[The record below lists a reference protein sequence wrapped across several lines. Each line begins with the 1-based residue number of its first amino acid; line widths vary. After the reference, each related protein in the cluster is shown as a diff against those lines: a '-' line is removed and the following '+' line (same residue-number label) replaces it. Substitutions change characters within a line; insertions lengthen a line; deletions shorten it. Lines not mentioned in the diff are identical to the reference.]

1 MLLCSYLL
9 LFQLNGLQI
18 LAPESD
24 IDLDPIELAP
34 ERQQLTT
41 CLLTLRLLGRFLGF
55 LTFLPYQTPEK
66 LPDSMQAACVAMRNK
81 VNIFKMLWF
90 YELSTHYARIFFDP
104 C

>member
-1 MLLCSYLL
+1 MIFCAI
-9 LFQLNGLQI
+9 FFPQLNGLQI

-24 IDLDPIELAP
+24 VDLDPIELAP

-81 VNIFKMLWF
+81 VKDIVI
-90 YELSTHYARIFFDP
+90 YALPHGLVF
-104 C
+104 